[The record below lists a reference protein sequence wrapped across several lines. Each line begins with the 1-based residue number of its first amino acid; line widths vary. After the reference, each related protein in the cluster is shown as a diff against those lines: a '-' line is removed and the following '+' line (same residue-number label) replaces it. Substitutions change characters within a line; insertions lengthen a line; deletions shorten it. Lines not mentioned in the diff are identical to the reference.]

1 MSIELIINKSKT
13 IGKYKYNKDFEE
25 FIIQEYNLGKG
36 VYTIRKEIEKILGYT
51 CALNTIYK
59 ILHKNN
65 IKMRTDREQALKYTC
80 NEGFFEK
87 IDTEEKA
94 YWLGFMY
101 SDGFLQAP
109 RKHEKAKVGITLTE
123 DDKNHLEKFKNDINF
138 TGSIKTY
145 SPSESCYEGTKN
157 YSRIL
162 ISSPK
167 MAEDL
172 IKNGCG
178 YKKTLSLS
186 YPSEEV
192 VPKNLE
198 RHFVR
203 GLIEGNGSLIICYE
217 NNPNIRHKEFEISF
231 TGTKSIVEGVKHFF
245 NKDNLAIVQ
254 RFPERE
260 KDNYSV
266 TFGGNDQVLKI
277 IKILYEDA
285 KVYLDRKYEKY
296 LKMLEYSRI

>member
-13 IGKYKYNKDFEE
+13 VGKYEYNKEFEE
-25 FIIQEYNLGKG
+25 FIIQEYISGKG
-36 VYTIRKEIEKILGYT
+36 AYSIRKEIAGILGYT
-51 CALNTIYK
+51 CALEVIHK

-80 NEGFFEK
+80 DEDFFEK

-101 SDGFLQAP
+101 SDGFLQIP
-109 RKHEKAKVGITLTE
+109 RKHGKAKIGITLTE
-123 DDKNHLEKFKNDINF
+123 DDKKHLEKFKNDINF
-138 TGSIKTY
+138 TGPIKTY
-145 SPSESCYEGTKN
+145 SPSESCYYGTKN

-172 IKNGCG
+172 IKNGCS

-186 YPSEEV
+186 YPSEEIV
-192 VPKNLE
+192 SKNLE

-203 GLIEGNGSLIICYE
+203 GLIDGDGSLIICYE
-217 NNPNIRHKEFEISF
+217 NNPNIIHKEFEISF

-245 NKDNLAIVQ
+245 NKDKLALVQ

-266 TFGGNDQVLKI
+266 TFGGNDQALKI
-277 IKILYEDA
+277 AKILYEDA

-296 LKMLEYSRI
+296 LKMLEYSRV